1 MTHLLLPSHFLSRPY
16 AARQLAKVVAWAA
29 ANHPFYQK
37 KYQYLSGTIPLLS
50 RSEILANNAL
60 LLADNPETGRTSG
73 STGIPVRFSWSRQ
86 RQLISQQENARYTKD
101 WLGGALPR
109 TRIIRAKGALDEETV
124 DIATPIDQQIQ
135 ALQRRY
141 RNAGA
146 VSVITYPTNAAELA
160 QQVID
165 QHIDMGFIQRFS
177 CYAEA
182 FEPWQEQLVATA
194 FPNAK
199 IYTTYSATELGM
211 IAARCPHEP
220 AYHHIF
226 ARKLAVEVLDDNDQL
241 CPPGELGR
249 VVVTDFFNYNS
260 PFIRYDIG
268 DMAAS
273 ASCPCGIIKLPALT
287 QIAGKVRGLLRDAN
301 GKRVMFSHL
310 DAALRDVPGMGQFQ
324 VIQHALQEFEL
335 RFVAAA
341 SYQQPSFESAA
352 RSLFAAQF
360 GHDVMVNFTPE
371 QQIER
376 GANGKFYASICNI
389 D

>member
-1 MTHLLLPSHFLSRPY
+1 MPQLLLPAHFRSKPY
-16 AARQLAKVVAWAA
+16 AARQLTQIADWAA
-29 ANHPFYQK
+29 SSHPFYQQ
-37 KYQYLSGTIPLLS
+37 KYHNLTGTLPLLK
-50 RSEILANNAL
+50 RAEILANNDL
-60 LLADNPETGRTSG
+60 LLAGNPETGRTSG
-73 STGIPVRFSWSRQ
+73 STGIPVRFSWSQQ
-86 RQLISQQENARYTKD
+86 RQQISQQENVLYIKK

-109 TRIIRAKGALDEETV
+109 TKIVRVKGAIDEETV
-124 DIATPIDQQIQ
+124 DIGTPVGQQIH
-135 ALQRRY
+135 ALQQRHRD
-141 RNAGA
+141 AGA
-146 VSVITYPTNAAELA
+146 VSIITYPTNAAELA

-165 QHIDMGFIQRFS
+165 EQINMDFIKRFS

-194 FPNAK
+194 FPNAQ

-220 AYHHIF
+220 DYHHIF
-226 ARKLAVEVLDDNDQL
+226 ARKLAVEILDEKDQP

-249 VVVTDFFNYNS
+249 VIVTDFFNYNS

-268 DMAAS
+268 DMAA
-273 ASCPCGIIKLPALT
+273 AANCPCGIIKLPALSH
-287 QIAGKVRGLLRDAN
+287 IAGKVRGLLRDAN
-301 GKRVMFSHL
+301 GNRVMFSHL

-324 VIQHALQEFEL
+324 VIQHALQQFEL

-341 SYQQPSFESAA
+341 SYHQPSFESAA
-352 RSLFAAQF
+352 RALFVAQF